1 MTKQISFTFNH
12 EALNAGDNIT
22 VVKFNGDEG
31 ISKLFEFTIE
41 MKSSNADL
49 DIDAILES
57 PASLEISLGDDVRKI
72 QGIVSHFDAV
82 RQINHETIYVATLV
96 PRLWELSLYH
106 TNEVY
111 LEQTVSEII
120 ETVLQEAGFT
130 SLDYDVSGIEEN
142 DVTGKIWPYKCQYGE
157 THLDFI
163 SRLMERDGIY
173 YYFVEGDV
181 GEKVVFCNSLNFQEA
196 IIVPNVLYSPMSS
209 LEINSLE
216 NTVNSFVSQ
225 QKRLPHKVL
234 VKDYNDDKPSVDIK
248 GEAIIDEKA
257 NKSSEI
263 YVWGQNI
270 ETPEEGGVLAQ
281 IRAEE
286 FLATKRTYHGES
298 SVVRLLTGFNFTLK
312 DHFRQTCNQ
321 EYLLLSISHEASN
334 PSALDFSGGIGALPP
349 VYSNSFSA
357 IAADVQYRP
366 EIITNKPE
374 IHGTLNAFIDSE
386 GDGQYAEVDEEGRYR
401 VTMPFDRIDRDGGKA
416 SHYLRMSQPFSGEN
430 QGMHFPLRKGAE
442 VLLTFIGGDPDRPV
456 IAGSIPNASQ
466 PSVVNADN
474 HTNSMIKT
482 GAGNK
487 IELEDKDGKNRIKLQ
502 TGDEKSY
509 MHLGSPNHD
518 GDGWVV
524 VTNGI
529 ERKHITGGQRITMLA
544 DEGGQNATDSTDT
557 SAGTN
562 PSISVADQSDLNDL
576 HEFTIK
582 TNDGTD
588 DKTENGAVMGKDQEL
603 SGKYLIERRAGDK
616 YLWTDGDE
624 FVYGG
629 GNLFEYGNGYTEA
642 HADDTGCDGSEFW
655 PSKEDRLDVEPVIGI
670 TGNDAASKKP
680 CPQDPKITK
689 INSEISTIE
698 SEISTLNSEIS
709 KLSQE
714 ISQYRTNSQ
723 YVISKRNELSSK
735 NTELAQKNGD
745 LRNKKSALETLEAEK
760 KKFYKKRSSL
770 IAGDAAVEKTWT
782 DTFTYNN
789 GKNYEW
795 GDTCDYA
802 FGNGYEEAHA
812 DGTMEIDL
820 KHSKDLIKGPGF
832 NTVSGTKVTGLSEDT
847 TWVSKSIGNAYDYV
861 KGNSIEIVVGNCE
874 SHMHG
879 NSYDYVVGNSVEEVK
894 GNVKSTFD
902 GNVVEDVNGNYDGK
916 IIGAA
921 SEMFLGA
928 SNSMFLGA
936 QNDMCLSIAN
946 NMYIGICTDISVA
959 LKLEVALGSTFT
971 ADMTTELN
979 TKVVDVEATLNS
991 LKTDVTALG
1000 AAVNVIK
1007 SGAVEIKTK
1016 GLSMESGGMKLIA

>member
-1 MTKQISFTFNH
+1 MTKQINFKFKHDTLIAS
-12 EALNAGDNIT
+12 DNIT
-22 VVKFNGDEG
+22 IVKFTGDEG

-41 MKSSNADL
+41 LKSSNADL

-111 LEQTVSEII
+111 LEQTVTEII
-120 ETVLQEAGFT
+120 ETVLQEAGLT
-130 SLDYDVSGIEEN
+130 SLDYDVSGIEDN
-142 DVTGKIWPYKCQYGE
+142 DVTSKVWPYKCQYGE

-173 YYFVEGDV
+173 YYFVEGEV
-181 GEKVVFCNSLNFQEA
+181 GEKVVFCNHLNFQEA
-196 IIVPNVLYSPMSS
+196 ISIPNVLYSPMSS

-248 GEAIIDEKA
+248 GEAIIDESA
-257 NKSSEI
+257 NKNSEI

-270 ETPEEGGVLAQ
+270 ESPEEGDVLAQ

-334 PSALDFSGGIGALPP
+334 PSALDFSGGIGELPP

-357 IAADVQYRP
+357 IAADVQYRS

-487 IELEDKDGKNRIKLQ
+487 IELEDKDGKNRIKLE
-502 TGDEKSY
+502 TGDGKTY
-509 MHLGSPNHD
+509 FHIGSPNHD
-518 GDGWVV
+518 GDGVV
-524 VTNGI
+524 LLTAGM
-529 ERKHITGGQRITMLA
+529 ERKEVLGGQQILTA
-544 DEGGQNATDSTDT
+544 AKDFPYNDDGDCFV
-557 SAGTN
+557 SAGQ
-562 PSISVADQSDLNDL
+562 VDDLGNV
-576 HEFTIK
+576 I
-582 TNDGTD
+582 D
-588 DKTENGAVMGKDQEL
+588 DANELLAYQFPKLPLEKDASSGLFNKENEL
-603 SGKYLIERRAGDK
+603 SGDRLFERRIGEKHFWSAGH
-616 YLWTDGDE
+616 E
-624 FVYGG
+624 FYYGG
-629 GNLFEYGNGYTEA
+629 GNVYGFGGGITEDHAARVHSSDDDDNGPFV
-642 HADDTGCDGSEFW
+642 G
-655 PSKEDRLDVEPVIGI
+655 EDRIKGIWNHLAAGGKIGLKA
-670 TGNDAASKKP
+670 DAIDSM
-680 CPQDPKITK
+680 
-689 INSEISTIE
+689 
-698 SEISTLNSEIS
+698 L
-709 KLSQE
+709 
-714 ISQYRTNSQ
+714 
-723 YVISKRNELSSK
+723 
-735 NTELAQKNGD
+735 
-745 LRNKKSALETLEAEK
+745 
-760 KKFYKKRSSL
+760 
-770 IAGDAAVEKTWT
+770 VEKTWGST
-782 DTFTYNN
+782 ISYQNGNN
-789 GKNYEW
+789 YAW
-795 GDTCDYA
+795 GDGADYN
-802 FGNGYEEAHA
+802 FGDGYEENHMA
-812 DGTMEIDL
+812 DNAVHIPGSATEYKSITGSGANAAKGASTGAKIGYAGGLGVYTLGLSVAAGAAVGATVGAMWVSG
-820 KHSKDLIKGPGF
+820 SKPRSDMALPAGPGWKDF
-832 NTVSGTKVTGLSEDT
+832 SGELVSVKNGE
-847 TWVSKSIGNAYDYV
+847 TWVSKSY
-861 KGNSIEIVVGNCE
+861 
-874 SHMHG
+874 G
-879 NSYDYVVGNSVEEVK
+879 NSYDYAKGDSLEIVEGKAESHFHGETYDEFHGDAVEHFR
-894 GNVKSTFD
+894 GTSHSTFS
-902 GNVVEDVNGNYDGK
+902 GTATEQFMGASSATMMGASSEVSLA
-916 IIGAA
+916 AA
-921 SEMFLGA
+921 SAIFIGVQ
-928 SNSMFLGA
+928 S
-936 QNDMCLSIAN
+936 DMCLALSN
-946 NMYIGICTDISVA
+946 NVCAGAWTDISLGAYFALQIGPNIELESLA
-959 LKLEVALGSTFT
+959 LKTAGS
-971 ADMTTELN
+971 
-979 TKVVDVEATLNS
+979 DVEAKINEIITEVNTISTGVSKLRSVANNLETAG
-991 LKTDVTALG
+991 LKLTTG
-1000 AAVNVIK
+1000 
-1007 SGAVEIKTK
+1007 
-1016 GLSMESGGMKLIA
+1016 GLQMMA